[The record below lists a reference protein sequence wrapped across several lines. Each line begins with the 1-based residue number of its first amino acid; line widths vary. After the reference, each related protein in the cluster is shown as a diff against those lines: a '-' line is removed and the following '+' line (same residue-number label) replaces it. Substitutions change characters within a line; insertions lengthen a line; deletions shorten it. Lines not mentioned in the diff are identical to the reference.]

1 MVEITKDII
10 PIEQVINSVRS
21 NSSGGVIAYIG
32 LIRNTSKGKPVLSV
46 EYTDAY
52 GTAKAKLQEIVSTA
66 KEKWPINDMAFVHR
80 IGKLKVGDNN
90 VVVAVAAAHRQEGF
104 AACQYAID
112 QFKEK
117 LPTRKKET
125 YQDGTWS
132 EGE

>member
-21 NSSGGVIAYIG
+21 KSSGGVIAYIG

-52 GTAKAKLQEIVSTA
+52 GTAKAKLQGIVSTA

-117 LPTRKKET
+117 LPTHKKET